1 MKIYKILG
9 KRGRIT
15 IPFAIREELGLEQ
28 DDVLSFEL
36 QDDGAVVIRMEPRCC
51 GCHENEQPNVIS
63 LQEILDELPVEA
75 KRDAVVYLSM
85 QLAMNRRNNGDV
97 L

>member
-36 QDDGAVVIRMEPRCC
+36 RDDGAVVIRTEPRCC
-51 GCHENEQPNVIS
+51 GCHEETQTSMIS
-63 LQEILDELPVEA
+63 LQDLLDELKLGYNKQRQQAITAE
-75 KRDAVVYLSM
+75 
-85 QLAMNRRNNGDV
+85 LADIAQAE
-97 L
+97 

>member
-15 IPFAIREELGLEQ
+15 IPYAIRQEMGLEQ

-36 QDDGAVVIRMEPRCC
+36 QEDGAVVIRTEPRCC

-97 L
+97 

>member
-15 IPFAIREELGLEQ
+15 IPYVIRQELGFEK
-28 DDVLSFEL
+28 DDVLSFEV
-36 QDDGAVVIRMEPRCC
+36 QDDGSVIIRAEPRCC
-51 GCHENEQPNVIS
+51 ACHEEALPSMIS
-63 LQEILDELPVEA
+63 LQDLLDELPMEA

-85 QLAMNRRNNGDV
+85 QLAMNRRENGDV
-97 L
+97 

>member
-28 DDVLSFEL
+28 NDVLSFEL
-36 QDDGAVVIRMEPRCC
+36 QDDGAVVIRTEPRCC
-51 GCHENEQPNVIS
+51 GCHDETPPSMIS
-63 LQEILDELPVEA
+63 LQDLI
-75 KRDAVVYLSM
+75 
-85 QLAMNRRNNGDV
+85 N
-97 L
+97 

>member
-15 IPFAIREELGLEQ
+15 IPYAIRQELGFEQ
-28 DDVLSFEL
+28 NDVISFEV
-36 QDDGAVVIRMEPRCC
+36 QDDGSVIFRAEPRCC
-51 GCHENEQPNVIS
+51 GCHEDNQPNMIS
-63 LQEILDELPVEA
+63 LQDLLDELPMEA

-85 QLAMNRRNNGDV
+85 QLALNRRENGAQR
-97 L
+97 

>member
-15 IPFAIREELGLEQ
+15 IPLAIREELGIEQ
-28 DDVLSFEL
+28 NDVLSFEL
-36 QDDGAVVIRMEPRCC
+36 QDDGAVVIRTEPRCC
-51 GCHENEQPNVIS
+51 GCHDETPPSMIS
-63 LQEILDELPVEA
+63 LQDLLDELPMEA

-97 L
+97 

>member
-15 IPFAIREELGLEQ
+15 IPFAIRQELCFEQ
-28 DDVLSFEL
+28 DDVISFEA
-36 QDDGAVVIRMEPRCC
+36 QEDGSVILRAEPRCC
-51 GCHENEQPNVIS
+51 GCHEDDQPNMIS
-63 LQEILDELPVEA
+63 LQDLLDELPMEA

-85 QLAMNRRNNGDV
+85 QLALNRRENGERQ
-97 L
+97 

>member
-28 DDVLSFEL
+28 NDVLSFEL
-36 QDDGAVVIRMEPRCC
+36 QDDGAVVIHTEPRCC
-51 GCHENEQPNVIS
+51 GCHDETPPGMIS
-63 LQEILDELPVEA
+63 LQDLLDELPMEA

-97 L
+97 

>member
-15 IPFAIREELGLEQ
+15 IPYAIRQELGFEK
-28 DDVLSFEL
+28 DDVLSFEA
-36 QDDGAVVIRMEPRCC
+36 QDDGSVIIRAEPRCC
-51 GCHENEQPNVIS
+51 ACHDEVQPSMIS
-63 LQEILDELPVEA
+63 LQDLLDELPMEA

-85 QLAMNRRNNGDV
+85 QLALNHRGDANV
-97 L
+97 

>member
-28 DDVLSFEL
+28 NDVLSFEL
-36 QDDGAVVIRMEPRCC
+36 QEDGAVAIRMKPRCC
-51 GCHENEQPNVIS
+51 GCHDETPPSMIS
-63 LQEILDELPVEA
+63 LQDLLDELPMDA

-85 QLAMNRRNNGDV
+85 QLAMNRRGDSHV
-97 L
+97 

>member
-15 IPFAIREELGLEQ
+15 IPFAIREKLGLEP

-36 QDDGAVVIRMEPRCC
+36 QEDGGVVIRMEPRCC
-51 GCHENEQPNVIS
+51 GCHEETQPSMIS
-63 LQEILDELPVEA
+63 LQDLLDELPMEA

-85 QLAMNRRNNGDV
+85 QLAMNRRSNGDV
-97 L
+97 

>member
-36 QDDGAVVIRMEPRCC
+36 QEDGGVVIRMEPRCC
-51 GCHENEQPNVIS
+51 GCHEEIQPSMIS
-63 LQEILDELPVEA
+63 LQDLLDELPMEA

-85 QLAMNRRNNGDV
+85 QLAMNRRSNGDV
-97 L
+97 

>member
-15 IPFAIREELGLEQ
+15 IPFAIREELSLEQ

-36 QDDGAVVIRMEPRCC
+36 QDDGGVVIRMEPRCC
-51 GCHENEQPNVIS
+51 GCHEETQPSMIS
-63 LQEILDELPVEA
+63 LQDLLDELPMEA

-85 QLAMNRRNNGDV
+85 QLAMNRRSNGDV
-97 L
+97 

>member
-15 IPFAIREELGLEQ
+15 IPYVIRQELGFEQ
-28 DDVLSFEL
+28 DDVLSFEV
-36 QDDGAVVIRMEPRCC
+36 QDDGSVIIRAEPCCC
-51 GCHENEQPNVIS
+51 GCYEGIQPNTIS
-63 LQEILDELPVEA
+63 LQDLLDELPMEA

-85 QLAMNRRNNGDV
+85 QLALNRRENGERR
-97 L
+97 

>member
-15 IPFAIREELGLEQ
+15 IPFAIREELGIEQ
-28 DDVLSFEL
+28 NDVLSFEL
-36 QDDGAVVIRMEPRCC
+36 QEDGAVVIRTEPRCC
-51 GCHENEQPNVIS
+51 GCHEETQTSMIS
-63 LQEILDELPVEA
+63 LQDLLDELPMEA

-85 QLAMNRRNNGDV
+85 QLAMNRRNNGDM
-97 L
+97 

>member
-15 IPFAIREELGLEQ
+15 IPFEIREELGLEQ

-36 QDDGAVVIRMEPRCC
+36 QEDGGVVIRMEPRCC
-51 GCHENEQPNVIS
+51 GCHEEIQPSMIS
-63 LQEILDELPVEA
+63 LQDLLDELPMEA

-85 QLAMNRRNNGDV
+85 QLAMNRRSNGDV
-97 L
+97 

>member
-15 IPFAIREELGLEQ
+15 IPYVIRQELGFEK
-28 DDVLSFEL
+28 DDVLSFEV
-36 QDDGAVVIRMEPRCC
+36 QDDESVIIRAEPRCC
-51 GCHENEQPNVIS
+51 GCYEESQPNTIS
-63 LQEILDELPVEA
+63 LQDLLDELPVEA
-75 KRDAVVYLSM
+75 KRDALVYLSM
-85 QLAMNRRNNGDV
+85 QLALHRRECGEH

>member
-51 GCHENEQPNVIS
+51 GCHEETQPSMIS
-63 LQEILDELPVEA
+63 LQDLLDELPMEA

-85 QLAMNRRNNGDV
+85 QLAMNRRNNGDA
-97 L
+97 

>member
-15 IPFAIREELGLEQ
+15 IPFAIREELGFDP
-28 DDVLSFEL
+28 DDVISFEL
-36 QDDGAVVIRMEPRCC
+36 QDDGAVIIRGEPRCC
-51 GCHENEQPNVIS
+51 SCYEEKQPNMIS
-63 LQEILDELPVEA
+63 LQDLLDELPMEA
-75 KRDAVVYLSM
+75 KRDALVYLSM
-85 QLAMNRRNNGDV
+85 QLALHRGEHGAH